1 MIRGHKT
8 VPMIYVLYLA
18 PIVVV
23 CIFPRLMVSYFVS
36 FRDCQISFL
45 ILFFLLFRPYVT
57 STSISFDFIDW
68 ISSR

>member
-1 MIRGHKT
+1 
-8 VPMIYVLYLA
+8 MIYVLYLA

-45 ILFFLLFRPYVT
+45 ILFFFIISTLCHIDIDFFRFHQLDFFEVT
-57 STSISFDFIDW
+57 YSL
-68 ISSR
+68 RR